1 MKNEIQ
7 NMAKLAQSM
16 EYFGKA
22 FLSMAEAFKTEIDEM
37 AQKAEGKPEQLPL
50 TAQAP
55 APAEKKPRAKKEK
68 AVEAAQAVTA
78 SQEQIADAFTETPAA
93 APATVVEAAT
103 TSAPQIDEATLRN
116 KLVEYAQKHGKD
128 KAYSIL
134 GKFDGAKKV
143 NELKP
148 ELMPKVYNELSAG
161 L

>member
-1 MKNEIQ
+1 MNNIQ
-7 NMAKLAQSM
+7 IAKGLQAIS
-16 EYFGKA
+16 
-22 FLSMAEAFKTEIDEM
+22 
-37 AQKAEGKPEQLPL
+37 EGIALIAGAMIEDGAKQTAEQLPL
-50 TAQAP
+50 VAQPQTETKEEKPKRARKPKEETVQAAAPAQAP
-55 APAEKKPRAKKEK
+55 
-68 AVEAAQAVTA
+68 VEA
-78 SQEQIADAFTETPAA
+78 EDAFSETPAA
-93 APATVVEAAT
+93 APATVVEAAQS
-103 TSAPQIDEATLRN
+103 SAPATPQIDEATLRN

>member
-1 MKNEIQ
+1 MNNIQ
-7 NMAKLAQSM
+7 IAKGLQAIS
-16 EYFGKA
+16 
-22 FLSMAEAFKTEIDEM
+22 
-37 AQKAEGKPEQLPL
+37 EGIALIAGAMIEDGAKQTAEQLPL
-50 TAQAP
+50 VAQPQA
-55 APAEKKPRAKKEK
+55 ADFTKAVGTEKKPRAKKEK
-68 AVEAAQAVTA
+68 AVEAAAPAQAPVEA
-78 SQEQIADAFTETPAA
+78 EDAFSETPAA
-93 APATVVEAAT
+93 APATVVEAAQ
-103 TSAPQIDEATLRN
+103 SSAPAAPQIDEATLRN